1 MDSVGN
7 TPLVQT
13 SAQSMILRGIVMG
26 FFFPILPLFFLRDAK
41 PAAFWDDGSEVQPT
55 ENVIF
60 PYVAYPFQRY
70 LSNLVLDER
79 HSWAL

>member
-7 TPLVQT
+7 APLVQT
-13 SAQSMILRGIVMG
+13 SAQSMILRGIVIG

-41 PAAFWDDGSEVQPT
+41 PAAFWDDGSEVLPT

-60 PYVAYPFQRY
+60 PYVATR
-70 LSNLVLDER
+70 S
-79 HSWAL
+79 SGCSG

>member
-1 MDSVGN
+1 
-7 TPLVQT
+7 
-13 SAQSMILRGIVMG
+13 MILRGIVMG

-60 PYVAYPFQRY
+60 PYVATLAVLVDPNR
-70 LSNLVLDER
+70 VLDAR
-79 HSWAL
+79 RSWAL